1 MSQLATDEEL
11 AENVQLSIKKKLY
24 TAEYAVYFVSRNLM
38 KTLEVLDDEYIRQR
52 ARDIE
57 EVADKIILKII
68 DIKDNVIKIN
78 FIGNG
83 FLHNMV
89 RIIVAMLIEVGNER
103 LTIEELQLAMENKD
117 RKFAPKLAPANG
129 LYLMEVYY

>member
-1 MSQLATDEEL
+1 
-11 AENVQLSIKKKLY
+11 
-24 TAEYAVYFVSRNLM
+24 
-38 KTLEVLDDEYIRQR
+38 
-52 ARDIE
+52 
-57 EVADKIILKII
+57 
-68 DIKDNVIKIN
+68 
-78 FIGNG
+78 
-83 FLHNMV
+83 MV